1 MTDKKTR
8 EARGRLGFVAATL
21 LDLFSGFRRL
31 SSRAR
36 KRVGKSAQD
45 EK

>member
-1 MTDKKTR
+1 MTNKKPEGR
-8 EARGRLGFVAATL
+8 GGRLGFVAAAL
-21 LDLFSGFRRL
+21 LDLFSGFRRH